1 MTKDNHCSVY
11 SAVPPVC
18 TTYLEKMEVYL
29 YSGRRSV
36 SAVPPVRKRKMENTE
51 HRSVSAVPP
60 VCTRKIDTEH
70 RSVSAVPPVWT
81 RKMEVD
87 SVLRFLHHRRV
98 SAGQV
103 GGSLK
108 KSLLRNT

>member
-1 MTKDNHCSVY
+1 MY
-11 SAVPPVC
+11 
-18 TTYLEKMEVYL
+18 YIFRKMEVYL

-98 SAGQV
+98 STGQV

-108 KSLLRNT
+108 KSLLQGVRGQSVFF